1 MIMMIVMMMMTSM
14 MMILLQLVAATFSF
28 SVYTY
33 TCTGSLAVP
42 TFYLATASY
51 MYGKSHNTHTIGVP
65 GGCSGCTCTPQ
76 GGEKMLGVIYME
88 KL

>member
-1 MIMMIVMMMMTSM
+1 MIMMIVIMMMTSM

-65 GGCSGCTCTPQ
+65 GGAVGARAPPRA
-76 GGEKMLGVIYME
+76 EK
-88 KL
+88 KCWA